1 MIVVFVKTNS
11 HSKFLC
17 TVCRTYKHKNINN
30 NDKIKNTVYYTLG
43 FYFVIII
50 VVIYFTYLGILYFIG
65 SVFKRAEKY
74 NKKVGTK
81 HYTYEGK
88 FSVFWHKNTV
98 KKIQQKNK
106 LNFHKCNGSNAF
118 PVWYHISSI
127 NWQIK

>member
-1 MIVVFVKTNS
+1 MLLLLLLFILLIWAFFILSGVFLKEQTN
-11 HSKFLC
+11 
-17 TVCRTYKHKNINN
+17 
-30 NDKIKNTVYYTLG
+30 
-43 FYFVIII
+43 
-50 VVIYFTYLGILYFIG
+50 
-65 SVFKRAEKY
+65 

-98 KKIQQKNK
+98 KIQQKNK

-118 PVWYHISSI
+118 HVWYHISSI